1 MKLKEAIL
9 DYSGEW
15 VYVGAASGY
24 VYIGR
29 REEALKELEK
39 ESIER
44 YCNLSINT
52 IPKYEAKME
61 WVTKRCK
68 VLKEKAKT
76 DIAFEKIYK
85 NTEEYKKS
93 LFLHLEEAKNT
104 GIITSNLV
112 REKLSKNMNRT
123 FLNLLAGSLLS
134 GAMREKIGFMRRKE
148 NE

>member
-29 REEALKELEK
+29 REEALKGLEK

-52 IPKYEAKME
+52 IPKYEAKLE
-61 WVTKRCK
+61 WIVKRCK
-68 VLKEKAKT
+68 ALKETAET
-76 DIAFEKIYK
+76 DIAFEKMHRQA
-85 NTEEYKKS
+85 EEYRKS
-93 LFLHLEEAKNT
+93 LLLHLAEAKKYRDNYVEFNEREVVEEYNKDALEPF
-104 GIITSNLV
+104 GRVFIIKGNE
-112 REKLSKNMNRT
+112 R
-123 FLNLLAGSLLS
+123 GSWFY
-134 GAMREKIGFMRRKE
+134 GEGKK
-148 NE
+148 

>member
-29 REEALKELEK
+29 REEALKGLEK

-52 IPKYEAKME
+52 IPKYEAKLE
-61 WVTKRCK
+61 WIVKRCK
-68 VLKEKAKT
+68 ALKEKAET
-76 DIAFEKIYK
+76 DIAFEKMHRQA
-85 NTEEYKKS
+85 EEYRKS
-93 LFLHLEEAKNT
+93 LLLHLAEAKKYRDNYVEFNEREVVEEYNQDALEPF
-104 GIITSNLV
+104 GRVFIIKGNE
-112 REKLSKNMNRT
+112 RENWFYGESK
-123 FLNLLAGSLLS
+123 
-134 GAMREKIGFMRRKE
+134 K
-148 NE
+148 